1 MPAVISCVM
10 PVYNAEQYLS
20 AAVESIL
27 SQNYPYFELI
37 LVDDG
42 STDSSPHSAANSPA
56 RTNG

>member
-10 PVYNAEQYLS
+10 PVYNAEKYLS

-42 STDSSPHSAANSPA
+42 STDSSPPSAANSPA
-56 RTNG
+56 RTTG